1 MNKIFR
7 AIAGIFLCGML
18 LTGGRASA
26 ADAEAMEIFR
36 ETVYA
41 TATIDNRIFNYDIFF
56 MLPSTFVELDFIG
69 GVHKT
74 KFNMAGDFGFW
85 MTADNGEVTE
95 KEVPFYLAQDGD
107 SMTFYFQD
115 EKKKWKKMTA
125 PVPAAQLA
133 DALATPDEQQLQEQ
147 IDSVKEVTVLSD
159 TDSQRTLLVKLDGNK
174 IADKILANMKI
185 DANDPN
191 AAMQQMFFNYIDTG
205 IRNSDCWYTWTVNKN
220 TWQTATLSA
229 NLSGLV
235 QSIAQTV
242 LNDTNNPLP
251 APIRDMLETVA
262 FYSEFRVYTTYL
274 SPEARSHLEIP
285 KKVLKAKEVKDF
297 NTEFNSDKKK

>member
-7 AIAGIFLCGML
+7 AVAGIFLCGML
-18 LTGGRASA
+18 LIGGRASA
-26 ADAEAMEIFR
+26 EPVDAMEIFQ

-41 TATIDNRIFNYDIFF
+41 TSTIDNRVFNYDIFF
-56 MLPSTFVELDFIG
+56 MMPSVLVELDFIG
-69 GVHKT
+69 GVDRT
-74 KFNMAGDFGFW
+74 KFNMAGNFGFW
-85 MTADNGEVTE
+85 ATADNGEVTE
-95 KEVPFYLAQDGD
+95 KEVPFYVAQNGD
-107 SMTFYFQD
+107 NMTFYFQD
-115 EKKKWKKMTA
+115 DKKKWKKMTA

-133 DALATPDEQQLQEQ
+133 DALATPNEQQLQEQ

-174 IADKILANMKI
+174 IADKILANMQI

-205 IRNSDCWYTWTVNKN
+205 IRNADCWYTWTVNKN
-220 TWQTATLSA
+220 TWQTVTLSA

-242 LNDTNNPLP
+242 LNDTTNPLP

-262 FYSEFRVYTTYL
+262 FYSEFKVYTTYL
-274 SPEARSHLEIP
+274 SPEAKSRLEIP
-285 KKVLKAKEVKDF
+285 KKVLKAKEVESFTD
-297 NTEFNSDKKK
+297 TGDKKKK